1 MTKRRRRGEGGTRR
15 RADGRWEWSLS
26 LGLKPDGTPDRKWG
40 YAKTETQVLAK
51 LRQARA
57 TLDAGRPLLDER
69 ARLGSFLDTW
79 LEEVIRPDRTY
90 DTWRGYRNNVEGHI
104 KPALGRIPL
113 ARLAPVDVVHM
124 LDDLRERGLA
134 PRTIQYT
141 HATLRSALTTA
152 ERWELVHRNV
162 AKRVAA
168 PTVHRPKIVPLD
180 PAEAKR
186 FLAVAQKHRLGA
198 LFTVAIA
205 LGLRPE
211 EAMGLSWDSVTLDG
225 PVPNLRV
232 AQVLKREHGKPVLR
246 SFPKTAT
253 SRRTIPLPDICVRSL
268 RAHSRQQKVEHL
280 ACEAWQEWGLV
291 FTSRIGT
298 PLEHRGLTRVFDSL
312 LARAGLP
319 HRRLYDLRH
328 TAASI
333 LLAQRV
339 EPRTL
344 MDILGHSTIR
354 HTMDIYAHVME
365 PAKQD
370 AARAMDR
377 ALSIRGQFRGQT
389 GS

>member
-1 MTKRRRRGEGGTRR
+1 
-15 RADGRWEWSLS
+15 
-26 LGLKPDGTPDRKWG
+26 LKPDGTPDRKWG

-134 PRTIQYT
+134 PRTIQYM